1 LLTKLRGSHV
11 LYVDET
17 RVSLRRKP
25 AYLWAFT
32 NLHEVLY
39 LWSLSR
45 DGTVSDG
52 VLRGFDGVLVSDFY
66 GVYDSPSCAQQKCVV
81 HFIRD
86 LNDDLMRAPQ
96 DAELADL
103 AKGFTALFTPIIGTI
118 DRFGLKRRYLAR
130 HGPLADR
137 FLKQVTGT
145 TYQSKIAAGYQ
156 RRLAKSG
163 TRLFTF
169 LSRDGVSWNN
179 NAAENAIK
187 VIASRRRVMGSTF
200 TENGIGDCLLFLSI
214 YATLR
219 RKGVSFLKF
228 LQSAETD
235 MDRFPES

>member
-1 LLTKLRGSHV
+1 VKVGHGLASWAIHAHIVLKQSFRDVTAGINDIFGYSFVTQILNTIKHRFARKYAATQEQLLATLRASHV

-25 AYLWAFT
+25 AYVWAFT

-45 DGTVSDG
+45 DGTVLDG

-103 AKGFTALFTPIIGTI
+103 AKGFTALFTPIISTI
-118 DRFGLKRRYLAR
+118 DRFGLKRR
-130 HGPLADR
+130 
-137 FLKQVTGT
+137 
-145 TYQSKIAAGYQ
+145 
-156 RRLAKSG
+156 
-163 TRLFTF
+163 
-169 LSRDGVSWNN
+169 
-179 NAAENAIK
+179 
-187 VIASRRRVMGSTF
+187 
-200 TENGIGDCLLFLSI
+200 
-214 YATLR
+214 
-219 RKGVSFLKF
+219 
-228 LQSAETD
+228 
-235 MDRFPES
+235 